1 MSWQRRRCARPV
13 AVLFGAALLAS
24 CASIPLSRSYLGNTT
39 YGTSVIAPGD
49 WKGFDAAAVLADS
62 PGVSQAYIEAFGPEG
77 VDPTQP
83 MFGDVPGGLLVV
95 NLYPGL
101 DAGRAAARNAL
112 VTDLDAAIAAGAVTI
127 VDESGPIVEGL
138 WERRSLLLEVRL
150 DHSGNQA
157 VAPAPGTV
165 MRVMQETMLATQATG
180 KDAAGVELFPL
191 KTLILGCSTECF
203 AANEKVLLDVK
214 DSWRV
219 E

>member
-1 MSWQRRRCARPV
+1 MILSRRHRCAI
-13 AVLFGAALLAS
+13 AVLLGAALLAS

-62 PGVSQAYIEAFGPEG
+62 PGASQSYIEAFGPEG

-83 MFGDVPGGLLVV
+83 MFGNVPGGLLVV

-112 VTDLDAAIAAGAVTI
+112 VIDLDAAIAAGAVTI
-127 VDESGPIVEGL
+127 VDESGPVVEGL

-150 DHSGNQA
+150 DGAGNRA
-157 VAPAPGTV
+157 APPLPGTV
-165 MRVMQETMLATQATG
+165 MRVLQETMLATRATG
-180 KDAAGVELFPL
+180 KDADGVELFPL